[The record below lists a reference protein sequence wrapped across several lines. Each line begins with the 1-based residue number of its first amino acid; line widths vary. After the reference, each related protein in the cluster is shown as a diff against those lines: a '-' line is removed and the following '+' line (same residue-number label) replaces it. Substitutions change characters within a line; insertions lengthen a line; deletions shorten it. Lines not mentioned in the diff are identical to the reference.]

1 MTPVDI
7 RALIKD
13 ELGGIAPEVD
23 LETIDPNGDLR
34 AQTDLDSMD
43 FLNLITAIHQRL
55 GIDIPESDYP
65 RLASLEGFI
74 DYLAQ
79 RS

>member
-1 MTPVDI
+1 MTPVEI

-23 LETIDPNGDLR
+23 FDAIDPTRDLR
-34 AQTDLDSMD
+34 TQTDLDSMD

-55 GIDIPESDYP
+55 GVDIPESDYP
-65 RLASLEGFI
+65 RLATLQGFI
-74 DYLAQ
+74 DYLAE
-79 RS
+79 